1 MPTTN
6 VEQENIA
13 AVKRGFEAFSAQDMG
28 TLTEL
33 FREDAVWNAIPTGV
47 LGGKRSGRDD
57 IFAMFAILGQ
67 ETQGQ
72 FKVAPST
79 FAASGDQVFVR
90 STATGSRKGK
100 TIESDEVLVFTLE
113 NGQVRNVQFFMHDQ
127 PANAAFWA

>member
-13 AVKRGFEAFSAQDMG
+13 AVRRGFEAFGAQDMA

-33 FREDAVWNAIPTGV
+33 FDENATWGSAPTGV
-47 LGGKRSGRDD
+47 LGSDRTGRND
-57 IFAMFAILGQ
+57 IFAMFATLGQ

-72 FKVAPST
+72 FKVVPST

-90 STATGSRKGK
+90 CTATGARNGK
-100 TIESDEVLVFTLE
+100 TLDSDEVLVFTLAD
-113 NGQVRNVQFFMHDQ
+113 GKVRDVRFFMHDHQ
-127 PANAAFWA
+127 ANADFWA